1 MRSSLWNNTISRVR
15 NIYAASHLPAST
27 SKEGDR
33 GQVIRKHG
41 DKACLTWFTL
51 GFRSESY
58 IAYRNV
64 SSKYEPKGDMRI

>member
-1 MRSSLWNNTISRVR
+1 MQKRIDANVMEGWGMGNEIESLNNTTSRVR

-41 DKACLTWFTL
+41 DKACST
-51 GFRSESY
+51 
-58 IAYRNV
+58 
-64 SSKYEPKGDMRI
+64 